1 MRVSIHQI
9 FYTMK
14 QSIINGAI
22 LGMALWLCASCNSD
36 KVKIGVAMDILDGRW
51 AKDREFIREKVAEMG
66 GEAVFKV
73 ANNDANQQA
82 LQVKQLIEQEE
93 VDVLLIIPTNGQK
106 AVEMVAMAKQEGV
119 KVIAYDRLI
128 NNADIDIY
136 VSFDN
141 IKVGRMQAEYL
152 LSKVPQG
159 NYLLLGG
166 SPTDNNA
173 KLFREGQV
181 QGLQAAV
188 GEAKIQIIGN
198 GWADHWNPQ
207 FAYEQTLQVL
217 NDGKKIDAIIASN
230 DRLATGA
237 IKALT
242 DKGVTYPVMI
252 AGQDA
257 DAEACKRIA
266 EGTQAMTVYKPV
278 KDLAYSA
285 AVAAVM
291 LAEDKEVPNLNAQQN
306 NGKKAVPSVLL
317 SPVRV
322 DEHNLIQTV
331 IADDFLTKEAVYGE
345 TGRPRRRE

>member
-1 MRVSIHQI
+1 
-9 FYTMK
+9 MK
-14 QSIINGAI
+14 QSIISGAV
-22 LGMALWLCASCNSD
+22 LCMGLWFCTSCNSD
-36 KVKIGVAMDILDGRW
+36 KVKVGVAMDILDGRW

-66 GEAVFKV
+66 GEAIFTV
-73 ANNDANQQA
+73 ANNDAAQQA
-82 LQVKQLIEQEE
+82 LQVRQLIEQEGI
-93 VDVLLIIPTNGQK
+93 DVLLIVPTNSAK
-106 AVEMVAMAKQEGV
+106 AVDLVALAKKDGV

-128 NNADIDIY
+128 NNADLDAY

-141 IKVGRMQAEYL
+141 VQVGRMQSEYL
-152 LSKVPQG
+152 LSKVPTG

-173 KLFREGQV
+173 KLFREGQI
-181 QGLQAAV
+181 QGLKTAV
-188 GEAKIQIIGN
+188 ADAKVQVIGN
-198 GWADHWNPQ
+198 GWADNWSPQ
-207 FAYEQTLQVL
+207 FAYEQTLQLL
-217 NDGKKIDAIIASN
+217 NEGKQIDAIIASN

-237 IKALT
+237 VKALT
-242 DKGVTYPVMI
+242 EKGVSYPVAI

-257 DAEACKRIA
+257 DAEACRRIA

-291 LAEDKEVPNLNAQQN
+291 LAEDKDVPNLNAKQN
-306 NGKKAVPSVLL
+306 NGKKEVPSVLL

-331 IADDFLTKEAVYGE
+331 IADDFLTKQAVYGE
-345 TGRPRRRE
+345 TGRPRKRE